1 MSSLESSRSLLTL
14 ILRCFSLLTFFPSL
28 SGWHEIPQTDA
39 PVTLMQWPR
48 YEERPSFSK
57 VQQHKQW
64 KRYAKLQSYEGRENN
79 PKKKRNEKLAKRAAV
94 EKESNERSEKGKENE
109 SEVVVVDTQLSQLSP
124 AERLQYKNYITL
136 SCLPSG
142 GMTPSLPLTTET
154 RNRLAYL
161 LQ

>member
-1 MSSLESSRSLLTL
+1 MRGGKITQNKKE
-14 ILRCFSLLTFFPSL
+14 
-28 SGWHEIPQTDA
+28 
-39 PVTLMQWPR
+39 
-48 YEERPSFSK
+48 
-57 VQQHKQW
+57 
-64 KRYAKLQSYEGRENN
+64 
-79 PKKKRNEKLAKRAAV
+79 KKRNEKLAKRAAV

-109 SEVVVVDTQLSQLSP
+109 SEVVVVDTRLSQLSP